1 MEEGVYG
8 VCLLC
13 PLYPLLILAYYLFNG
28 LNSCNLHHHNPR
40 SIGNLLFQSLGNTC
54 PNVKL
59 KQLYV

>member
-8 VCLLC
+8 GCLLC

-28 LNSCNLHHHNPR
+28 LNSCNL
-40 SIGNLLFQSLGNTC
+40 LFQSLGNTC